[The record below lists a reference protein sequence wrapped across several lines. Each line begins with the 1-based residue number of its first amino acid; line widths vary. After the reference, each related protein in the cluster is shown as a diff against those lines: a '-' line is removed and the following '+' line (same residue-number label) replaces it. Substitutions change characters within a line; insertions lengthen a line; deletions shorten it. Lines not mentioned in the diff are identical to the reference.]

1 MYFLWGMKVALGAA
15 AAITG
20 ASALIY
26 IILRSRKCHTQQGGK
41 DVSSPRHKVGTLTE
55 VSSHEKSDVH
65 VGGETEPHRESK
77 DHQEKNNYVSYK
89 SLNGHVPAEEN
100 SDLSPDDF
108 APRSEGSF
116 DGEKQKTSQEV
127 NSDKCV
133 PPEDIA
139 SITTNETQDNCK
151 ESTVK
156 IDVLT
161 SCIVTLNAP
170 SCLGDECQLDEKER
184 SLPVKDEVVLKA
196 DKDEIDGSLV
206 IPSKENE
213 VVQSLESAKADTAEA
228 PGSSPNS
235 TLESSIINRPEDG
248 SSCEKEAAQACQQE
262 DNYSTDRDMQ
272 EDIVQVTKMYLREA
286 LPEDQDVPRIS
297 EGEVDKSDTPPST
310 NIETQIIASALCVDE
325 TVNCND
331 AGKVQKSESSLSNTQ
346 NEEILNEVKE
356 ETKEELT
363 LTLPASALEK
373 IKTVAVMEGKP
384 ELETEASNQK
394 ESNVDVSSSNGDA
407 ISSETTKIDSC
418 EEEVVVE
425 KRELDCLEEENK
437 LEQDDGIQQDISLVE
452 AESVVIQEA
461 STNPSVIQENH
472 IDEAVL
478 VNGIE
483 MSDNATSVQKNV
495 DVKAEV
501 IPNVTSE
508 VIPNVTS
515 EVIANMTTEVI
526 PNVTA
531 EVIANMTTEVI
542 PNVTAEVIANMTTE
556 VIPNVTAEVIANMT
570 TEVIPNV
577 TAEVIANMT
586 TEVIPNVTADV
597 IANMTTEV
605 IPNVTAE
612 VIPNVTAEVIPA
624 VDTVPD
630 CNDKQILN
638 WAAEVQEEI
647 AREKAELHTTELEPK
662 HPVCKVQ
669 VSEAPSKSTEQKS
682 NKKNSA
688 VSSSKEGSKQGSTK
702 KPAKEASEKGR
713 RRRGGKQAPPRSE
726 VPPEPKTTN
735 NVSQTKENSQTVGVE
750 PAVTDLET
758 YPVSETDSHNCDSQ
772 SLKSIDSGQ
781 GSIEVE
787 PETVFNPSACP
798 VFNQEQ
804 FLFFEFEIP
813 QTLVGRLIGKK
824 GAFVNKIKATTDA
837 TLIVYPHKNRRLKL
851 CSVEGTKQQVDA
863 AIRMIREHFPLD
875 RYPDVT
881 LEPVSGR
888 GPVPPATQPTVNTQ
902 AMQIELTAGVV
913 VEVRVSSVMS
923 GGELWVQQPLHP
935 SFSALQ
941 RLHSCMNLNY
951 GDGLNTP
958 PLPVPIQEGTV
969 CVSHVAKQWMRS
981 QVLSCTEESA
991 MVVLLDVGGVLN
1003 LPTSDL
1009 RQIRYDYMTLPFQ
1022 ASQCLLHGIQ
1032 PVGEDGWDDTSAAV
1046 LEELVSGTIL
1056 FTTVVSYTED
1066 GVPLVNLYRRQQD
1079 QYINLNEKM
1088 VHLGHAKWIAPPSA
1102 S

>member
-1 MYFLWGMKVALGAA
+1 MKVALGAA

-26 IILRSRKCHTQQGGK
+26 IILRSRKWHTEQGGK
-41 DVSSPRHKVGTLTE
+41 DGPSPRRKVGTLSE
-55 VSSHEKSDVH
+55 VSSHEKSGVH
-65 VGGETEPHRESK
+65 VGGKTEPHRESK
-77 DHQEKNNYVSYK
+77 DLQEKNNYVSYK
-89 SLNGHVPAEEN
+89 NLNGHVPAEEN

-108 APRSEGSF
+108 APRSEGLL
-116 DGEKQKTSQEV
+116 DGEKKTSQEV
-127 NSDKCV
+127 NTGKCG
-133 PPEDIA
+133 PPEVVA
-139 SITTNETQDNCK
+139 SNATNETRDSCK

-184 SLPVKDEVVLKA
+184 SLPVKDELELKA
-196 DKDEIDGSLV
+196 DKEGIDGSHVDV

-213 VVQSLESAKADTAEA
+213 VAQPLESAKADTAEA

-235 TLESSIINRPEDG
+235 TLESSIINRPEG
-248 SSCEKEAAQACQQE
+248 VSSSEKEADQACQQD
-262 DNYSTDRDMQ
+262 DNYSNDRDMQ
-272 EDIVQVTKMYLREA
+272 EDIVQVTKMCLREA
-286 LPEDQDVPRIS
+286 LPEDQDVPRIP
-297 EGEVDKSDTPPST
+297 EGEVDKTDTPPST
-310 NIETQIIASALCVDE
+310 NIETQITASALCVE
-325 TVNCND
+325 ESVNCND
-331 AGKVQKSESSLSNTQ
+331 TGKVQKSESSLPNTQ
-346 NEEILNEVKE
+346 NEEIVNEVKDE
-356 ETKEELT
+356 AKEELT

-373 IKTVAVMEGKP
+373 IKNVAVMESKP

-394 ESNVDVSSSNGDA
+394 ESNVEVSSSNGDA

-418 EEEVVVE
+418 EEIVVE
-425 KRELDCLEEENK
+425 KRELDCLEEGNK

-452 AESVVIQEA
+452 AESVVPHEA
-461 STNPSVIQENH
+461 SPNAPVIKENH
-472 IDEAVL
+472 VDEAVV

-495 DVKAEV
+495 DEKVEIIPNVTAEV
-501 IPNVTSE
+501 IPNMTAE
-508 VIPNVTS
+508 IIPNVT
-515 EVIANMTTEVI
+515 AEVI

-531 EVIANMTTEVI
+531 EVIPNMTAEVI
-542 PNVTAEVIANMTTE
+542 PNVTAEVIPNTTTE
-556 VIPNVTAEVIANMT
+556 IIPNM
-570 TEVIPNV
+570 
-577 TAEVIANMT
+577 
-586 TEVIPNVTADV
+586 
-597 IANMTTEV
+597 
-605 IPNVTAE
+605 TAE

-647 AREKAELHTTELEPK
+647 AREKAELHTAELEPK

-669 VSEAPSKSTEQKS
+669 VSEAPPKSAEQKS

-688 VSSSKEGSKQGSTK
+688 VSASKDGSKQGSTK

-713 RRRGGKQAPPRSE
+713 RRRGGKQAPPRNE
-726 VPPEPKTTN
+726 VPPEPKTNN

-750 PAVTDLET
+750 PAVTDLEN
-758 YPVSETDSHNCDSQ
+758 YPVSEPDSHNCDSQ

-798 VFNQEQ
+798 VFSQEQ
-804 FLFFEFEIP
+804 FLFYEFEIP

-851 CSVEGTKQQVDA
+851 CSVEGTRQQVDA
-863 AIRMIREHFPLD
+863 AIRMIRDHFPLD

-881 LEPVSGR
+881 LEQVSGR
-888 GPVPPATQPTVNTQ
+888 GPVQPAVQPTVNTQ

-951 GDGLNTP
+951 GDGSNTP

-969 CVSHVAKQWMRS
+969 CVGHVARQWMRS

-991 MVVLLDVGGVLN
+991 VVVLLDVGGVLN

>member
-1 MYFLWGMKVALGAA
+1 MKVALGAA

-26 IILRSRKCHTQQGGK
+26 IILRSRKWQTEQGGK
-41 DVSSPRHKVGTLTE
+41 DVPGSRHKVGTLGQ

-65 VGGETEPHRESK
+65 VGGKTEPQRESK

-89 SLNGHVPAEEN
+89 NLNGHVPANED

-108 APRSEGSF
+108 APRSEGF
-116 DGEKQKTSQEV
+116 VDGEKEKTSKEI
-127 NSDKCV
+127 NTDKCGSPEEV
-133 PPEDIA
+133 PSNA
-139 SITTNETQDNCK
+139 GNETQDNCK
-151 ESTVK
+151 ETTVK
-156 IDVLT
+156 VDVLT
-161 SCIVTLNAP
+161 SCIVTLNAT
-170 SCLGDECQLDEKER
+170 SCLGDECQLEGKER
-184 SLPVKDEVVLKA
+184 PVNDELEIEGNKE
-196 DKDEIDGSLV
+196 EIDGKHVDV
-206 IPSKENE
+206 IPSKESE
-213 VVQSLESAKADTAEA
+213 VVQHLESAKPDTAET

-235 TLESSIINRPEDG
+235 TSESSIIHMPEDASTG
-248 SSCEKEAAQACQQE
+248 EKEADQACQQD

-272 EDIVQVTKMYLREA
+272 EDIVHVTKVCLREA
-286 LPEDQDVPRIS
+286 LPRDQDVPRLS
-297 EGEVDKSDTPPST
+297 QEEVNKSNMSPST
-310 NIETQIIASALCVDE
+310 NIESQIIASALCVDE
-325 TVNCND
+325 AVDSND

-346 NEEILNEVKE
+346 NEEISNEVKE
-356 ETKEELT
+356 EAKEELT
-363 LTLPASALEK
+363 LTLSASALEK
-373 IKTVAVMEGKP
+373 IKNVPVMESKP
-384 ELETEASNQK
+384 ELEAEAINQND
-394 ESNVDVSSSNGDA
+394 SIVNVSSSNVDA
-407 ISSETTKIDSC
+407 SSVETTKIDNC
-418 EEEVVVE
+418 EEMVVE
-425 KRELDCLEEENK
+425 KRELDCLEEEKK
-437 LEQDDGIQQDISLVE
+437 LEQDNGIQQDISLVKV
-452 AESVVIQEA
+452 ESVVTQDS
-461 STNPSVIQENH
+461 STKPSVIKENCV
-472 IDEAVL
+472 DETVL

-483 MSDNATSVQKNV
+483 ISDNTTSVQKNA
-495 DVKAEV
+495 DVK
-501 IPNVTSE
+501 
-508 VIPNVTS
+508 
-515 EVIANMTTEVI
+515 
-526 PNVTA
+526 
-531 EVIANMTTEVI
+531 
-542 PNVTAEVIANMTTE
+542 
-556 VIPNVTAEVIANMT
+556 
-570 TEVIPNV
+570 
-577 TAEVIANMT
+577 
-586 TEVIPNVTADV
+586 
-597 IANMTTEV
+597 
-605 IPNVTAE
+605 AE
-612 VIPNVTAEVIPA
+612 VIPNVTAEVIPDVTAKFIPDVTAETIPA
-624 VDTVPD
+624 VDAVPD

-647 AREKAELHTTELEPK
+647 AREKAELHTTEPEPK
-662 HPVCKVQ
+662 HPVCKVK
-669 VSEAPSKSTEQKS
+669 VSEAPSDSTEQKS
-682 NKKNSA
+682 NKKNST
-688 VSSSKEGSKQGSTK
+688 VPSSKDSLKQGSTK
-702 KPAKEASEKGR
+702 KPAKEASERGR
-713 RRRGGKQAPPRSE
+713 RRRGAKQAPPRNE
-726 VPPEPKTTN
+726 VPPELKTNN
-735 NVSQTKENSQTVGVE
+735 NVSHTKENSQTVGVE
-750 PAVTDLET
+750 PATTDLEN
-758 YPVSETDSHNCDSQ
+758 YPISEPDSHNCDSQ

-798 VFNQEQ
+798 VFSQEQ
-804 FLFFEFEIP
+804 FLFYEFEIP
-813 QTLVGRLIGKK
+813 QTLVGRLIGRK

-851 CSVEGTKQQVDA
+851 CSVEGTRQQVDA
-863 AIRMIREHFPLD
+863 AIRMIRDHFPLD

-881 LEPVSGR
+881 LEQVSGR
-888 GPVPPATQPTVNTQ
+888 APVQPAVQPTVNTQ

-951 GDGLNTP
+951 GDGSNTP

-969 CVSHVAKQWMRS
+969 CVGHVARQWMRC

-991 MVVLLDVGGVLN
+991 MAVLLDVGGVLN

>member
-508 VIPNVTS
+508 VI
-515 EVIANMTTEVI
+515 ANMTTEVI

-542 PNVTAEVIANMTTE
+542 PNVTSE
-556 VIPNVTAEVIANMT
+556 
-570 TEVIPNV
+570 
-577 TAEVIANMT
+577 
-586 TEVIPNVTADV
+586 V